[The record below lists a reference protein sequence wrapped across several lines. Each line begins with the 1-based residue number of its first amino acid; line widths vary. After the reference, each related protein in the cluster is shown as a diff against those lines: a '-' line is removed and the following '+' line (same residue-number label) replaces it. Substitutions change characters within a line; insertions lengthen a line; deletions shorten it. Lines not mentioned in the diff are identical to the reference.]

1 MKLNIE
7 YNEDDVK
14 RLVLADL
21 QNKLDVDLKVT
32 DVAFEVITKEN
43 WRAEKW
49 EHGRSAHAL
58 PKPHVPSW

>member
-7 YNEDDVK
+7 YTEDDVK

-21 QNKLDVDLKVT
+21 NNKLDVDLKVT

-43 WRAEKW
+43 WRAETW
-49 EHGRSAHAL
+49 EAGKFRARIT
-58 PKPHVPSW
+58 KTT